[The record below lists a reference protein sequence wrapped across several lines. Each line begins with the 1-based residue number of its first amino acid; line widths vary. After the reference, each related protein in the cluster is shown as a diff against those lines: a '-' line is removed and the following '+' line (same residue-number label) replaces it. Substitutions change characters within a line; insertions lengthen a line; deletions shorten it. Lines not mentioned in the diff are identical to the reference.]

1 MLLHILGLCVCRFVE
16 MEVVQ
21 EWHFVSSW
29 VVVVEELVLLFGCCG
44 PLHAAKPNSSLKKC
58 LMSVYGKRT
67 KGGQVVRSVCLQTVV
82 GIKHNSH
89 ETDQKTNSFP
99 PKPCPFN
106 LG

>member
-1 MLLHILGLCVCRFVE
+1 MLLNILGLCVCRFVE
-16 MEVVQ
+16 MEVVP
-21 EWHFVSSW
+21 EWHFVSRW
-29 VVVVEELVLLFGCCG
+29 VVVVEELELLFGFCG

-99 PKPCPFN
+99 P
-106 LG
+106 